1 MESPTDSEFTAL
13 PDQILQSLPT
23 VSAFTP
29 PPGQIPLEALAV
41 QALQAISTTSS
52 SAVHHLPAAEST
64 HDHHQTSPVD
74 NTKLIEQIFE
84 QLPYE
89 DKVGVVSPFF
99 FKLRPYPKE
108 ADFIRLSLDAMNHLE
123 RKGKSNIMY
132 KLAYVLGTMRED
144 KTDSRMPVSRA
155 PFGLLEYNINFF
167 AANNVQAVSKN
178 IQITLYISINIHT
191 NAGTM
196 SRGL

>member
-1 MESPTDSEFTAL
+1 
-13 PDQILQSLPT
+13 
-23 VSAFTP
+23 
-29 PPGQIPLEALAV
+29 
-41 QALQAISTTSS
+41 
-52 SAVHHLPAAEST
+52 
-64 HDHHQTSPVD
+64 
-74 NTKLIEQIFE
+74 
-84 QLPYE
+84 
-89 DKVGVVSPFF
+89 
-99 FKLRPYPKE
+99 
-108 ADFIRLSLDAMNHLE
+108 MNHLE

-144 KTDSRMPVSRA
+144 KTDSRMPVSRM